1 MASLSPSRYE
11 LLAGRYG
18 RIADSPPSPARVKMY
33 VYFDAIGGG
42 GGGQGGKQ
50 SKDDEVVVIKKIPI
64 LLKMLID

>member
-42 GGGQGGKQ
+42 GGKQ